1 MELVYLVATSTTE
14 SESSRLLSPAL
25 NRFAISAV
33 LLFFS
38 LVVAGLVFSLTLS
51 IVKKSSFDGPGFGW
65 ITTALSL
72 GLVSAIVF
80 SISIRLLL
88 EKRQRILG
96 RMALRNL
103 RRRKRNTALIIVGLL
118 VGSAIVSSSLV
129 VGDSLDAT
137 LSAEFTEALDETDI
151 VIKGSDAAGQPL
163 WWNQTRAIEF
173 VELME
178 PDPDLDA
185 VSLGIQM
192 AVSLKSPIRR
202 TVEPVANWLAM
213 DGEMQQTGTWRPI
226 GGDDGFEYSD
236 IEAGKVV
243 VNQEAASKME
253 LQVGDIIEATWTD
266 ISTGSIKRPSANFT
280 VQAIVSI
287 EATGFVSGG
296 DPAIFSELAQ
306 MQELMGREGEINRI
320 AFSATGG
327 LLDARAAEERVFPRI
342 NATFDEALLGID
354 GGLDVPTI
362 PEEFSLAVQR
372 TTGTG
377 LLSGAEVESLRENI
391 SMIAP
396 DAPILE
402 ILMSPLAGV
411 SQDGVNLSGL
421 LTSEVN
427 GFAVDGVAD
436 WYATP
441 AGLSVQVRETSQW
454 FQWVPKDDS
463 DNAILAISSLDD
475 GVALS
480 LHSNGVRLS
489 ILSENESSRDISLPA
504 GEGDL
509 VDLAVG
515 EVNSSAVG
523 VGLRIS
529 SDSAVLLHGEPYA
542 EGEISWDATGLS
554 LSTLPQLIDGEL
566 AIDGDQLL
574 IRLSGLTTSH
584 TCSIPLVSLGVSS
597 LACAWQQD
605 PPAVRHLVEV
615 SGIAWDQSGQDLVRT
630 LNRLANVN
638 GSAHD
643 LGLPAGD
650 ILSVGGD
657 GVLVEGAGLYIFDGV
672 NFVNGTAQPPS
683 SADGRTVWSDG
694 TYTLA
699 SGPDGAFITDEN
711 GISGRLPYQHSVDG
725 ASNIPLIA
733 LSITGGGSVLPEP
746 AAGEVMLTAWSAA
759 GTALVPPANL
769 SLLGMMPAARGYDE
783 PIQLNYTA
791 AVPPLPSPPG
801 QPGLDD
807 LSVAIVNVSDGEA
820 LLLMDEP
827 VRSSVMVAGPTLAAP
842 GVFDAL
848 EANVTAWTD
857 EMTTASSLGF
867 NVIAMKTDVRK
878 ATEDAGSS
886 FSALFLIFGSFVI
899 FAGVLLVMNLFVM
912 LADERKSEMGMMRA
926 LGMQRG
932 DLRAM
937 FVLEGSIIGLIS
949 SAVGAVLGIGVA
961 RVLMLFLDKAL
972 STNFGSSILFAWE
985 WHSLLTGFATGFIVT
1000 WLTLFAT
1007 AIYISR
1013 MNVVAAMRDIPTR
1026 LKGSL
1031 PWWTILVSLL
1041 LFGAAVICAVLAFLI
1056 GDAEQGSRFAWW
1068 LTGGF
1073 LFLLGLV
1080 PPLFFI
1086 LNLLLPESLTIRNTR
1101 FSRKIV
1107 VPRLVMTTLGLAM
1120 FGWGIWTDPLR
1131 ADMEAGDS
1139 SFIVLGLFLVSAG
1152 VLLLTS
1158 LAPMI
1163 ARALARAGS
1172 SLSKRVASV
1181 LPTALAYPLA
1191 TPFRTAM
1198 TMGMF
1203 SLVVFAVV
1211 VLSGYSAMFG
1221 NYLGDIGENAKG
1233 EWEIVAYGEMELD
1246 ENRSNWDL
1254 GEIDPMTFD
1263 AVAVV
1268 ETAVVQT
1275 YRSNE
1280 ADPENK
1286 SQYTTIRGFDTNF
1299 TAHGGLPLYSWAPDL
1314 GATEGEVWQRVLE
1327 NETLVVIDYQL
1338 AQDGWQ
1344 GERGI
1349 MHEGMGYNIGDA
1361 IVVKDPFNPY
1371 VNHTVFVAA
1380 VLQEESGWFAH
1391 GINVNKDFSRER
1403 FDSEPDAIWFSL
1415 PEGTSIE
1422 EEEKIAK
1429 ELQYALVEEGY
1440 FVLSINV
1447 MFLSIQSFIYAM
1459 FGLLQAF
1466 LALGLAVGIAGLGVI
1481 TIRNV
1486 SERTHQTGIL
1496 RALGFQR
1503 EMVVA
1508 GYLVELTWIS
1518 LLGILNGAVIG
1529 IGFHYQLYVKYLRD
1543 EGAEFVL
1550 PWGQISAIIFGAY
1563 LLTLLAT
1570 TWPVLQAASVHP
1582 AEALRDIE

>member
-1 MELVYLVATSTTE
+1 LVSTGSSGATRG
-14 SESSRLLSPAL
+14 RLLSPTL
-25 NRFAISAV
+25 NRFVTPVI
-33 LLFFS
+33 LLLVA
-38 LVVAGLVFSLTLS
+38 LVVTFLVTKLILS
-51 IVKKSSFDGPGFGW
+51 IVRLTSFEEPGIGW
-65 ITTALSL
+65 LTTAISL
-72 GLVSAIVF
+72 GLVAAIVAN
-80 SISIRLLL
+80 ICIRLLL

-103 RRRKRNTALIIVGLL
+103 RRRKRNTALIIIGLL

-137 LSAEFTEALDETDI
+137 LRAEFTEALDETDI
-151 VIKGSDAAGQPL
+151 VIQGTDEVGQPL
-163 WWNQTRAIEF
+163 WWNQTRALNF
-173 VELME
+173 VQDME
-178 PDPDLDA
+178 SDPDLDA
-185 VSLGIQM
+185 VSVGIRM

-202 TVEPVANWLAM
+202 TVEPAANWLAM
-213 DGEMQQTGTWRPI
+213 DGELQQTGTWRPL
-226 GGDDGFEYSD
+226 GGDDGIEYSD
-236 IEAGKVV
+236 IEEGKVV
-243 VNQEAASKME
+243 VNEAAAKKME
-253 LQVGDIIEATWTD
+253 LAVGDIVEVTWTD
-266 ISTGSIKRPSANFT
+266 ISTGVLKRPSANFT
-280 VQAIVSI
+280 VQGIVSTK
-287 EATGFVSGG
+287 ATGFVGGG
-296 DPAIFSELAQ
+296 DPAIFTELSQA
-306 MQELMGREGEINRI
+306 QELMGRAGEINRM
-320 AFSATGG
+320 AMSATGG
-327 LLDARAAEERVFPRI
+327 LLDARAAENRVLPRI

-354 GGLDVPTI
+354 GGLEVPTI
-362 PEEFSLAVQR
+362 PDELSLAVQR
-372 TTGTG
+372 VTGTG
-377 LLSGAEVESLRENI
+377 LLSGSEVESLRENI
-391 SMIAP
+391 SNLSP
-396 DAPILE
+396 DSPILE
-402 ILMSPLAGV
+402 MLMSPLAGV
-411 SQDGVNLSGL
+411 SKDGVNLSGIL
-421 LTSEVN
+421 SSEVN
-427 GFAVDGVAD
+427 GFAVDGMAD

-441 AGLSVQVRETSQW
+441 AGLSVQMRETSQW
-454 FQWVPKDDS
+454 FQWVPKHETDH
-463 DNAILAISSLDD
+463 AILAISSVGD
-475 GVALS
+475 GAALS

-489 ILSENESSRDISLPA
+489 VLSEEVSSRDISLPA
-504 GEGDL
+504 GEGYL
-509 VDLAVG
+509 VDLAVA
-515 EVNSSAVG
+515 EVDGSG
-523 VGLRIS
+523 MGIGLRITE
-529 SDSAVLLHGEPYA
+529 DSAVLLYGEAYG
-542 EGEISWDATGLS
+542 EEEISWDPTGLN
-554 LSTLPQLIDGEL
+554 LSTLPQLDDGEL
-566 AIDGDQLL
+566 AIDDDQLL

-584 TCSIPLVSLGVSS
+584 TCSIPLTLLTGPS

-605 PPAVRHLVEV
+605 PPAIRHLVEV
-615 SGIAWDQSGQDLVRT
+615 GGVAWDQSGQDLVHT
-630 LNRLANVN
+630 LSRLTSVS

-650 ILSVGGD
+650 ILAVGGD
-657 GVLVEGAGLYIFDGV
+657 AVLVEGAGLYVFDGI
-672 NFVNGTAQPPS
+672 NFVNGTYQPPAA
-683 SADGRTVWSDG
+683 ADGRTVWSNG

-699 SGPDGAFITDEN
+699 SGPDGAFIVDEN
-711 GISGRLPYQHSVDG
+711 GVSGRLPYQHTVEG
-725 ASNIPLIA
+725 VSNVPLIA
-733 LSITGGGSVLPEP
+733 LSITGGGGLLPEP

-759 GTALVPPANL
+759 GTALVPPTNL
-769 SLLGMMPAARGYDE
+769 SLLGLMPAARGFDE
-783 PIQLNYTA
+783 PLLLNYTA
-791 AVPPLPSPPG
+791 AIPPLPSPPG

-827 VRSSVMVAGPTLAAP
+827 VRSSVMVAGPTLADP
-842 GVFDAL
+842 GAFDSMV
-848 EANVTAWTD
+848 ENVTAWTD
-857 EMTTASSLGF
+857 EITTASSLGF
-867 NVIAMKTDVRK
+867 NVIPMKTDIRK

-912 LADERKSEMGMMRA
+912 LADERKSEMGMVRA

-932 DLRAM
+932 DLRTM
-937 FVLEGSIIGLIS
+937 FVLEGSIVGLIS

-961 RVLMLFLDKAL
+961 RALMIFLDKAL
-972 STNFGSSILFAWE
+972 SENFGGSILFAWE

-1000 WLTLFAT
+1000 WLTLYAT

-1026 LKGSL
+1026 LQGSL

-1041 LFGAAVICAVLAFLI
+1041 LFGAALICVVLAFLI
-1056 GDAEQGSRFAWW
+1056 GDAEEGSRYAWW

-1086 LNLLLPESLTIRNTR
+1086 FNLILPESVSIRNTR

-1120 FGWGIWTDPLR
+1120 FGWGIWTDPFR
-1131 ADMEAGDS
+1131 AEMEAGDT

-1158 LAPMI
+1158 LAPMF

-1233 EWEIVAYGEMELD
+1233 EWEIVAFGEAGLD
-1246 ENRSNWDL
+1246 ENRSQWDL
-1254 GEIDPMTFD
+1254 GEIDPMSFD
-1263 AVAVV
+1263 AVAVI

-1275 YRSNE
+1275 FRSNE
-1280 ADPENK
+1280 VDPENK
-1286 SQYTTIRGFDTNF
+1286 SQYTTIRGFDVNF
-1299 TAHGGLPLYSWAPDL
+1299 TNHGGLPLHSWSPNL
-1314 GATEGEVWQRVLE
+1314 GETPESVWQRVLE
-1327 NETLVVIDYQL
+1327 NDTLAVIDYQL

-1371 VNHTVFVAA
+1371 INHTLYVAA
-1380 VLQEESGWFAH
+1380 VLEEESGWFAH
-1391 GINVNKDFSRER
+1391 GINVNKEFTREK
-1403 FDSEPDAIWFSL
+1403 FDSEPDSIWFSL
-1415 PEGTSIE
+1415 PDGTSIE
-1422 EEEKIAK
+1422 EEERIAK

-1440 FVLSINV
+1440 FVISINV
-1447 MFLSIQSFIYAM
+1447 VFLSIQSFIYAM

-1486 SERTHQTGIL
+1486 SERRHQTGIL

-1518 LLGILNGAVIG
+1518 LLGILNGAVVG

-1543 EGAEFVL
+1543 EGAEFIL
-1550 PWGQISAIIFGAY
+1550 PWQQISGIILGAY

-1570 TWPVLQAASVHP
+1570 TWPVMRAASVHP